1 MARKRMF
8 SILIVD
14 SDAFLDMP
22 LSAQALYFHLNM
34 RADDDGFI
42 GNAKRIQRMIGSNDD
57 DLKLLIGK
65 RFLIPF
71 EDGVLV
77 IKHWRIHNTIQ
88 TDRYTPTVY
97 AEEKL
102 MLSEKDNK
110 AYTLAPV
117 TSLETKWKQ
126 NDNTDKGIDI
136 GLDKDTDKGIEKG
149 KRESIDYQQIADMYN
164 NTCVSFPSLVSLSD
178 SRKKAIK
185 ARLNIYTIEDFEK
198 LFCKAEASD
207 FLKGKNDRNWSA
219 TFDWLIK
226 DSNMAKVLDGN
237 YDNKEQ
243 PTHKPPNNP
252 VDKQQQSREMMY
264 NWAMSKED
272 NNGS

>member
-57 DLKLLIGK
+57 DLKLLVGK

-77 IKHWRIHNTIQ
+77 IKHWRIHNTILS
-88 TDRYTPTVY
+88 DRYTPTVY
-97 AEEKL
+97 VEEKA
-102 MLSEKDNK
+102 MICEKDNK
-110 AYTLAPV
+110 AYTLGRV
-117 TSLETKWKQ
+117 NSLETKCKQ
-126 NDNTDKGIDI
+126 NDNPDIGLDIGLDLDTDKGIDKGI
-136 GLDKDTDKGIEKG
+136 DKD
-149 KRESIDYQQIADMYN
+149 KRKSINYQQIADMYN
-164 NTCVSFPSLVSLSD
+164 NTCVSFPSLTSLSD

-185 ARLNIYTIEDFEK
+185 ARLNTHSVEDFEK
-198 LFCKAEASD
+198 LFLKAEESN
-207 FLKGKNDRNWSA
+207 FLKGENNRNWTA

-226 DSNMAKVLDGN
+226 DANMVKVLDGN
-237 YDNKEQ
+237 YDNKNQ
-243 PTHKPPNNP
+243 PTHRPPSNP
-252 VDKQQQSREMMY
+252 VDKQQQVNDMLRE
-264 NWAMSKED
+264 WA
-272 NNGS
+272 NGGD

>member
-71 EDGVLV
+71 EEGVLV

-88 TDRYTPTVY
+88 SDRYTPTVY
-97 AEEKL
+97 VEEKA
-102 MLSEKDNK
+102 MICEKDNK
-110 AYTLAPV
+110 AYTLSPV
-117 TSLETKWKQ
+117 NSLETKWKQ
-126 NDNTDKGIDI
+126 NDNTDKGLDID
-136 GLDKDTDKGIEKG
+136 LDTGKDIDKK
-149 KRESIDYQQIADMYN
+149 KRENINYQQIADMYN
-164 NTCVSFPSLVSLSD
+164 NTCVSFPRLISMSD
-178 SRKKAIK
+178 SRKKAIR
-185 ARLNIYTIEDFEK
+185 ARLRTYTIADFDR
-198 LFCKAEASD
+198 LFVKAEESS
-207 FLKGKNDRNWSA
+207 FLKGKSNSDWSA

-226 DSNMAKVLDGN
+226 DKNMEKVLEGN

-243 PTHKPPNNP
+243 PPHGPPNNP
-252 VDKQQQSREMMY
+252 ADKQQQSRDMMLG
-264 NWAMSKED
+264 WVQSKEGQD
-272 NNGS
+272 GN

>member
-8 SILIVD
+8 STLIVD

-22 LSAQALYFHLNM
+22 LSTQALYFHLNM

-57 DLKLLIGK
+57 DLKVLISK

-88 TDRYTPTVY
+88 SDRYTPTVY
-97 AEEKL
+97 AEEKSL
-102 MLSEKDNK
+102 LCVKDNK
-110 AYTLAPV
+110 AYTLDPV
-117 TSLETKWKQ
+117 NSLETKWKQ
-126 NDNTDKGIDI
+126 DDNTDI
-136 GLDKDTDKGIEKG
+136 GLDKGLDKDKELDIGKD
-149 KRESIDYQQIADMYN
+149 KRESINYQQIADMYN
-164 NTCVSFPSLVSLSD
+164 NTCVSFPSLVSLSE

-185 ARLNIYTIEDFEK
+185 ARLNTYTVDDFEK
-198 LFCKAEASD
+198 LFIKAEASG

-237 YDNKEQ
+237 YDNKEL
-243 PTHKPPNNP
+243 PPHRPPNNP
-252 VDKQQQSREMMY
+252 VDKQQQVNDMLRE
-264 NWAMSKED
+264 WA
-272 NNGS
+272 NGGD